1 MQLDELKQ
9 MKEKVIELCGINDIK
24 DEEIL
29 TDCFNIIDKYLSC
42 DGSSTEYLLYLL
54 DFAIKNQAWLYFW
67 QTIKKETDKL
77 LNCEIDN
84 SKEDE
89 MLISYNPINLGER
102 FLTND
107 ELNKIN
113 IDLGVID
120 KFGVYHTSKREGVM
134 PFKYPDHRK
143 LANYLNL
150 QNKITDYYMRV
161 GCICGENDEI
171 ICAESLFY
179 GNEYL
184 LKHFLFTE
192 EMSIA
197 LYNAVMSKKDYRFT
211 TFEEKLSYYGTE
223 FGYYSIKYDVFPRIY
238 DKELFNNNMKVLS
251 YTLGKRFD
259 RKYFSDILTR

>member
-1 MQLDELKQ
+1 M
-9 MKEKVIELCGINDIK
+9 
-24 DEEIL
+24 
-29 TDCFNIIDKYLSC
+29 
-42 DGSSTEYLLYLL
+42 
-54 DFAIKNQAWLYFW
+54 
-67 QTIKKETDKL
+67 
-77 LNCEIDN
+77 
-84 SKEDE
+84 
-89 MLISYNPINLGER
+89 ER
-102 FLTND
+102 
-107 ELNKIN
+107 KIWV
-113 IDLGVID
+113 LW
-120 KFGVYHTSKREGVM
+120 R
-134 PFKYPDHRK
+134 
-143 LANYLNL
+143 
-150 QNKITDYYMRV
+150 
-161 GCICGENDEI
+161 ICNDEI